1 MQKFIS
7 ILCTFLMLPSLAWA
21 VSAELIVS
29 PTRMV
34 LTDRDRYAT
43 VSVKNPGD
51 AIGRYRAEMVDTTML
66 ADGAVKMLGKG
77 EKDPYSALDMIRV
90 SPRSMTLRPGEYQ
103 TVRML
108 IKRPADLAEGE
119 YRSHLKVRMTE
130 TNIDEKTGKPAEVAE
145 GISIRPKLVMVIPV
159 IIRHGKTDFTTKI
172 TAVTLKQATKNNPS
186 KRVGVT
192 LALEGNQ
199 SAIGDFVLIHKTG
212 NAEKELTTYSGIAVY
227 RGTPQR
233 SIDIPLEAFPQGGSL
248 RVEYRGQNVGADGKL
263 PVYASHELAL

>member
-1 MQKFIS
+1 MKKIAGWLGVF
-7 ILCTFLMLPSLAWA
+7 FLLPSMAWA

-51 AIGRYRAEMVDTTML
+51 AIGRYRAEMVDAVML
-66 ADGAVKMLGKG
+66 EDGAVKMLGNG
-77 EKDPYSALDMIRV
+77 EKHDYSALNMIRV

-108 IKRPADLAEGE
+108 IKRPANLAEGE

-130 TNIDEKTGKPAEVAE
+130 TNIDEKTGKPAAVEE

-159 IIRHGKTDFTTKI
+159 IIRHGKTDFATKI
-172 TAVTLKQATKNNPS
+172 TNVILKQPDKNNPH

-192 LALEGNQ
+192 LTLEGNQ

-233 SIDIPLEAFPQGGSL
+233 SIDIPLEALPQGGSL